1 MVVSLVVVVGGGQLI
16 TRPDPKP
23 EFVMEK
29 TNTPAS
35 ERGVNVTVWYTAHG
49 LHKLEP
55 TSSL

>member
-1 MVVSLVVVVGGGQLI
+1 MVVVVGGGQLI